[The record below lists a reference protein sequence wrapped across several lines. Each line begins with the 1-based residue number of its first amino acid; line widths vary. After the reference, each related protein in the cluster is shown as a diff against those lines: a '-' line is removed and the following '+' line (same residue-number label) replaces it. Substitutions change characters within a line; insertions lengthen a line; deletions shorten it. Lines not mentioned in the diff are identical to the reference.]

1 MNWIGGIF
9 VAALIMIAF
18 EIYADAAMTH
28 CVPGSFFAIVR
39 LCNAGT
45 KQGRPNDPVLTE
57 RDADQKLVLPDSL
70 VSKSHS
76 KVRHKQRKPEIE

>member
-9 VAALIMIAF
+9 VAALIMITF
-18 EIYADAAMTH
+18 EIYADATMTH
-28 CVPGSFFAIVR
+28 CVPGSFFTLVR

-57 RDADQKLVLPDSL
+57 HDADQKLVSPESAA
-70 VSKSHS
+70 SKSHS
-76 KVRHKQRKPEIE
+76 KARHKQRKPEIE